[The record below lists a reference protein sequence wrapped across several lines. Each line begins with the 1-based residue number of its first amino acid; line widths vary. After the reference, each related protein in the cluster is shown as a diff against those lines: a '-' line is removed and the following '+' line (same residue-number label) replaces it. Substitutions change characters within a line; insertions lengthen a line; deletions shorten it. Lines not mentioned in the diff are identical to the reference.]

1 MNILDFRIKLAL
13 RFAWKRKGNFVASV
27 LALVIGVMVILF
39 NSLIFNGVAEG
50 ILRDLSDYRFAHLVV
65 SKNEGSFVRT
75 DVQIINYVRTISY
88 VESAAPR
95 LSSIAWLNSTEGY
108 TQNEADKVPVVGI
121 DRVRDKSVSRLFET
135 IVQGSF
141 PDSRGEIVLG
151 TTVAAD
157 LKATVGSRIDVKMI
171 TFGGEPSTKRFVV
184 SGISSSPGGLAFDDS
199 GIMSIEDL
207 REMIGRPNQTGE
219 ILIRLNDP
227 SFAIDLKERLLQA
240 YRAENLNILTVEEAG
255 EQTLTG
261 IRSGI
266 AFINL
271 VGYFGMLS
279 ATFAIVTIMM
289 LSVSSK
295 TRDIGIMKALGADW
309 RDIIIIFVFQGFV
322 IGCISAA
329 VGFAVGSILALY
341 LQSSDFSFGGG
352 LALKITYDP
361 VFTFVTALVAI
372 PLGVAAS
379 IYPAFKASRLEP
391 VDAMR
396 QF

>member
-1 MNILDFRIKLAL
+1 MDFRIKLAL
-13 RFAWKRKGNFVASV
+13 RFIWKSQGNFVASV

-65 SKNEGSFVRT
+65 SKNEGSFAGK
-75 DVQIINYVRTISY
+75 DIQIINYISTIFY
-88 VESAAPR
+88 VEGAAPR
-95 LSSIAWLNSTEGY
+95 LSSIAWMNSTEDY
-108 TQNEADKVPVVGI
+108 TQNEVDKVPIIGV
-121 DRVRDKSVSRLFET
+121 DSTRDKNVSRLFET
-135 IVQGSF
+135 IVRGSF
-141 PDSRGEIVLG
+141 PDSHGEIALG
-151 TTVAAD
+151 TTVATD
-157 LKATVGSRIDVKMI
+157 LKAKVGSRIDVKMI
-171 TFGGEPSTKRFVV
+171 AFGGDSSTKRFVV

-199 GIMSIEDL
+199 AIMSIEDL
-207 REMIGRPNQTGE
+207 RGMIGRPDQTGE
-219 ILIRLNDP
+219 ILIKLSDP
-227 SFAIDLKERLLQA
+227 SLASDLKERLLQA
-240 YRAENLNILTVEEAG
+240 YRAENLNIMTVEEAG

-279 ATFAIVTIMM
+279 AAFAIVTIMM
-289 LSVSSK
+289 LSVSGK
-295 TRDIGIMKALGADW
+295 TRDIGIMKAIGADS

-322 IGCISAA
+322 IGCISVAA
-329 VGFAVGSILALY
+329 GFVVGSALALFM
-341 LQSSDFSFGGG
+341 QSSNFSFEGG
-352 LALKITYDP
+352 LVLKIDYDP
-361 VFTFVTALVAI
+361 SFTLATALIAI

-379 IYPAFKASRLEP
+379 VYPAFRASRLEP